1 MANGHGGARKGAG
14 RKPKSLAEKLQ
25 NGNPGCRP
33 LKKVEFAGEIGNQ
46 NAKYM
51 APDFLRLMDSE
62 IPGIPTP
69 TVIFEETV
77 EYLRPSGC
85 LHLIPVLLLGD
96 YVLAKYQ
103 LLIAQY
109 QLAKT
114 GILTQDEGKT
124 EIYITPFT
132 EAMLKL
138 QKNALSTWQPIWDI
152 VSRNSETRIDDPEAA
167 LFGAIMDAR
176 RRRNQVEGETGYDT
190 AAASPYCSSE

>member
-1 MANGHGGARKGAG
+1 MPRGGARPGAG
-14 RKPKSLAEKLQ
+14 RKPSKSLAEKVQ
-25 NGNPGCRP
+25 DGNNGGRP
-33 LKKVEFAGEIGNQ
+33 LKRVEFPGADYDS

-51 APDFLRLMDSE
+51 TPDFLKLMDAE

-138 QKNALSTWQPIWDI
+138 QKNALSTWQPIWEI
-152 VSRNSETRIDDPEAA
+152 VSKNSMTRLEDPEAQ
-167 LFGAIMDAR
+167 LFGMIMGAR
-176 RRRNQVEGETGYDT
+176 KRRNQVEGETGYDT

>member
-1 MANGHGGARKGAG
+1 MPRGGARPGAG
-14 RKPKSLAEKLQ
+14 RKPSKSLAEKLES
-25 NGNPGCRP
+25 GNPGGRP
-33 LKKVEFAGEIGNQ
+33 LKRVEFSGCEGDSNV
-46 NAKYM
+46 NYM
-51 APDFLRLMDSE
+51 APDFMRLMDAAV
-62 IPGIPTP
+62 PGIPTP

-138 QKNALSTWQPIWDI
+138 QKNALATWAPIWDI
-152 VSRNSETRIDDPEAA
+152 VSKNSLTRIDDPDAA
-167 LFGAIMDAR
+167 LFGMIMGAR
-176 RRRNQVEGETGYDT
+176 KRKNQVEGETGYET
-190 AAASPYCSSE
+190 AASPYCSCD